1 MEEIDNN
8 GNDGEEEEMYYS
20 EYDEEEE
27 VEYEYE
33 EEELAVEK
41 IMEVSERHEM
51 DSMAHSRQGVAIPK
65 KNSR

>member
-1 MEEIDNN
+1 
-8 GNDGEEEEMYYS
+8 MYYS